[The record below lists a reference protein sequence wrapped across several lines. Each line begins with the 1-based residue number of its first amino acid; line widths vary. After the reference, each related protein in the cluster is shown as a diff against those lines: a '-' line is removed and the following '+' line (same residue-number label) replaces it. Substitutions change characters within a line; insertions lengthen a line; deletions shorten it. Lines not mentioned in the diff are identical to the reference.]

1 VHVEGVARDAGDYRV
16 GKGWAPEGEATR
28 KVPGSFNRT
37 DTGSVGLSWVGER
50 GYLGAAYTR
59 QTAKYGL
66 PGHNHSFE
74 GCHTHGNHLHCG
86 AHAAKTTATTTK
98 ITTMATCPW
107 WTCAASALTCA
118 ASCATPSQASRP
130 CACARA

>member
-1 VHVEGVARDAGDYRV
+1 MFSLTGGTGNLAVHVEGVARDAADYRV
-16 GKGWAPEGEATR
+16 GPGWLHDGHVDR

-37 DTGSVGLSWVGER
+37 DTGSVGISWVGER

-66 PGHNHSFE
+66 PGHNHGFE

-86 AHAAKTTATTTK
+86 SHGEDDGHDHGSEGEHGDV
-98 ITTMATCPW
+98 PVVQL
-107 WTCAASALTCA
+107 ASASAWT
-118 ASCATPSQASRP
+118 
-130 CACARA
+130 